1 MAGPVGLSRAWGV
14 ATGPV
19 WNRPRVNAPEPVPGS
34 ADEAGLRADA
44 DVEGDLEDLATEF
57 EARRLRFELAIE
69 AAEIGSFDWDLGAG
83 RLTWDDRLIELF
95 GYDKETFEG
104 TIEAFFA
111 RLHPDDLTRTQ
122 DATQA
127 AIDEQGP
134 LDVEYRIVLPTGE
147 TRWVQGRGRV
157 LADDDGVALRL
168 LGAAYDTTRQRHGDA
183 RVARVLESMPA
194 AFYSLDRGWRFSYVN
209 AEAERLLGRSREELL
224 GGSVWELYPAAVGS
238 AFEEEF
244 RAAVVTGEA
253 RVFQAYYPPPLDGWY
268 ELRAWPSPDGL
279 SVYFLEVTERRAA
292 EERARRSAARL
303 SLVAE
308 VSALM
313 TTNLGSGV
321 REASAS
327 LQVAEA
333 LVPELGDWAV
343 VALLEEDGRIRD
355 FGTWHR
361 DAAARPVVARYV
373 ELRLSSFQPTPELMH
388 ILHSG
393 QVLLVPDV
401 TQAAAR
407 PVLEAEAQEIFDR
420 LSPRSAALLPL
431 TARGRVLGA
440 VTLYSGPDRPPMDDE
455 DVAAAREV
463 ADRVALALDNAR
475 LYEQQRRIAEGLQRS
490 LLTAPPEPDH
500 AEIVVRY
507 RPAMEAAQVGGDWY
521 DAFLQPSGAT
531 VLVIGDVVGHDT
543 EAAAAMGQ
551 LRGMLRGIGYRD
563 GISPAGILTELDAAI
578 HGLGMGTMA
587 TGAIARVEQTPEERA
602 AGLTRLRWSNAG
614 HPPPLLLH
622 HDGRIE
628 ELAGGRAELMLGV
641 DPTTRRTD
649 SVVTVARGSTLLLY
663 TDGLVEG
670 RKLPLDEGTA
680 RLRSVLAEL
689 REEPLA
695 DLCDAVIE
703 RLQPEGLQ
711 DDVALVAIRLHRED
725 RPRPGRA
732 GPERR
737 TPVDG

>member
-1 MAGPVGLSRAWGV
+1 M
-14 ATGPV
+14 
-19 WNRPRVNAPEPVPGS
+19 NASEPVPGS
-34 ADEAGLRADA
+34 ADEAGVRAEAIVERDLDA
-44 DVEGDLEDLATEF
+44 LATEF

-69 AAEIGSFDWDLGAG
+69 AAEIGSFDWDLVAG
-83 RLTWDDRLIELF
+83 SLTWDDRLIELF
-95 GYDKETFEG
+95 GYDKGTFEG
-104 TIEAFFA
+104 AIEAFFA

-122 DATQA
+122 DAMQA
-127 AIDEQGP
+127 AIAEQGA
-134 LDVEYRIVLPTGE
+134 LDIEYRIVLPTGE

-157 LADDDGVALRL
+157 LADDDGVAVRL

-183 RVARVLESMPA
+183 RVARVLEAMNA
-194 AFYSLDRGWRFSYVN
+194 AFFALDRDWRFTYVN
-209 AEAERLLGRSREELL
+209 AEAERLLARGREELL
-224 GGSVWELYPAAVGS
+224 GGSIWELFPAAVGS
-238 AFEEEF
+238 AFEVHYRGAAASGEE
-244 RAAVVTGEA
+244 
-253 RVFQAYYPPPLDGWY
+253 RVFEAHYPPPLDAWY
-268 ELRAWPSPDGL
+268 EVRAWPSPDGL
-279 SVYFLEVTERRAA
+279 SVYFLDVTDRRAA

-303 SLVAE
+303 TLVAE

-313 TTNLGSGV
+313 TRSLGSGV
-321 REASAS
+321 REDDAS

-333 LVPELGDWAV
+333 LVPELGDWSV
-343 VALLEEDGRIRD
+343 VALLEEDGRLRNY
-355 FGTWHR
+355 GTWHR
-361 DAAARPVVARYV
+361 DAAVRPTVARYV
-373 ELRLSSFQPTPELMH
+373 ELRVSSFQPTPELLQ

-393 QVLLVPDV
+393 QVLLVPDM
-401 TQAAAR
+401 TEIAAR
-407 PVLEAEAQEIFDR
+407 PIPEAEARELFDR
-420 LSPRSAALLPL
+420 LDPRSAALLPL

-440 VTLYSGPDRPPMDDE
+440 VTLYSGADRPPMDDE

-507 RPAMEAAQVGGDWY
+507 RPAMAAAQVGGDWY
-521 DAFLQPSGAT
+521 DAFLQPSAAT

-563 GISPAGILTELDAAI
+563 GISPAEILTELDAAI
-578 HGLGMGTMA
+578 HGLAMGTMA
-587 TGAIARVEQTPEERA
+587 TVAIARIEQTPEDRA
-602 AGLTRLRWSNAG
+602 AGRTRLRWSNAG

-628 ELAGGRAELMLGV
+628 ELADGRAELMLGV
-641 DPTTRRTD
+641 EPSARRTD
-649 SVVTVARGSTLLLY
+649 SVVTVRRGSTLLLY

-670 RKLPLDEGTA
+670 RRLSLDEGTT

-689 REEPLA
+689 ADEPLA

-711 DDVALVAIRLHRED
+711 DDVALVAIRLHLED
-725 RPRPGRA
+725 RPRPREA
-732 GPERR
+732 GPERLL
-737 TPVDG
+737 PVDG

>member
-1 MAGPVGLSRAWGV
+1 
-14 ATGPV
+14 
-19 WNRPRVNAPEPVPGS
+19 VNAPEPVPGS
-34 ADEAGLRADA
+34 AEEAGLRADA
-44 DVEGDLEDLATEF
+44 TVEHDLDDLATEF

-69 AAEIGSFDWDLGAG
+69 AAEIGSFDWDLVAG

-95 GYDKETFEG
+95 GYDKGTFEG
-104 TIEAFFA
+104 AIEAFFA
-111 RLHPDDLTRTQ
+111 RLHPDDLARTKE
-122 DATQA
+122 AMQA

-157 LADDDGVALRL
+157 LADDDGVAVRL

-183 RVARVLESMPA
+183 RVARVLESMSA

-244 RAAVVTGEA
+244 RAAVVTGET
-253 RVFQAYYPPPLDGWY
+253 RVFEAYYPPPLDGWY
-268 ELRAWPSPDGL
+268 EVRAWPSPDGL
-279 SVYFLEVTERRAA
+279 SVYFLEITDRRAA

-303 SLVAE
+303 TLVAE

-313 TTNLGSGV
+313 TGDLGSGA
-321 REASAS
+321 REEAAS
-327 LQVAEA
+327 LQLAEA

-355 FGTWHR
+355 YGTWHR
-361 DAAARPVVARYV
+361 NAAARPVVARYV
-373 ELRLSSFQPTPELMH
+373 ELRLSSFQPTPELMQ

-393 QVLLVPDV
+393 QVLLVRDM
-401 TQAAAR
+401 TEIAAR
-407 PVLEAEAQEIFDR
+407 PIPEAEAREIFDR
-420 LSPRSAALLPL
+420 LAPRSAALLPL
-431 TARGRVLGA
+431 IARGRVLGA
-440 VTLYSGPDRPPMDDE
+440 VTVYSGAGRPPLDDE

-507 RPAMEAAQVGGDWY
+507 RPAMAAAQVGGDWY

-563 GISPAGILTELDAAI
+563 GISPAEILTGLDAAI
-578 HGLGMGTMA
+578 HGLATGTMA
-587 TGAIARVEQTPEERA
+587 TAAIARVEQTPEDRA
-602 AGLTRLRWSNAG
+602 AGRTRLRWSNAG

-622 HDGRIE
+622 QDGRIE
-628 ELAGGRAELMLGV
+628 ELTGGRAELMLGV
-641 DPTTRRTD
+641 EPSARRTD
-649 SVVTVARGSTLLLY
+649 SALTVGRGSTLLLF

-689 REEPLA
+689 ADEPLA

-703 RLQPEGLQ
+703 RLQPEGPQ

-725 RPRPGRA
+725 RSRPGEA
-732 GPERR
+732 GPERLP
-737 TPVDG
+737 PVEE